1 MSKSVNKD
9 YTETKN
15 EIIKT
20 ICMEIKTVNNM
31 MEKVCIQIKVKI
43 DGLITSMNLDPES
56 KYSYF

>member
-20 ICMEIKTVNNM
+20 ICMEIEIVNNM

-43 DGLITSMNLDPES
+43 EGLITSMNLDPES
-56 KYSYF
+56 KFSYF